1 MIRVQV
7 LQAVETFRPSVA
19 LRRLSY
25 MLERCHFGLARLF
38 RALMRSL
45 MMIPKRKDTA
55 QGEYQWATIGICETT
70 L

>member
-7 LQAVETFRPSVA
+7 LQAVRNVWAQRA

-38 RALMRSL
+38 RAFMKSL
-45 MMIPKRKDTA
+45 MMIPERR
-55 QGEYQWATIGICETT
+55 T
-70 L
+70 LLKESINGLL